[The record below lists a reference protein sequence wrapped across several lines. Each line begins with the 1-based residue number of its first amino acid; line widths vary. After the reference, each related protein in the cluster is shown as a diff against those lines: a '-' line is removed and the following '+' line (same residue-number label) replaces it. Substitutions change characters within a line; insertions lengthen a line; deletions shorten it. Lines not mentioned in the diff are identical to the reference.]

1 MKKVKRSKNV
11 EIKRLSKYSEIKIIP
26 ITDCENLKFDKH
38 KIIQVIMPT
47 PADPQFALI
56 EVIPHDKITLYES
69 TSDTTQEKEIKKQ
82 DKTLE
87 EYRKV
92 VLNTDPFGGTF
103 SGKTL
108 GFIADNSPEWV
119 DHALNNMKNDY
130 IRDRLQY
137 IKDNS

>member
-1 MKKVKRSKNV
+1 M
-11 EIKRLSKYSEIKIIP
+11 EIKRLSKYSQIKIIDLNDP
-26 ITDCENLKFDKH
+26 SKDLDFQGH

-47 PADPQFALI
+47 QADPQFALI
-56 EVIPHDKITLYES
+56 EVIPNDKIKLYES
-69 TSDTTQEKEIKKQ
+69 TSDTTQEKETKKQ

-92 VLNTDPFGGTF
+92 VLNTDPFGNTF

-108 GFIADNSPEWV
+108 GFIFDNSPEWV